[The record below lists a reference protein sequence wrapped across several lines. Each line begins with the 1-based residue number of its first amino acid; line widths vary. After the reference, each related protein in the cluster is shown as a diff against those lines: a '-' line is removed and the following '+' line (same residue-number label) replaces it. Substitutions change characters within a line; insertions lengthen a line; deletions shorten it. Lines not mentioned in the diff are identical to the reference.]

1 MIFCPYLTRQR
12 AVELLI
18 RLLLSYLTF
27 PGIIAHEFAHAWA
40 CRKMGIHVEHVCY
53 LRFGNPMG
61 YVLHERP
68 ASAIQ
73 HILVATAP
81 FFVSSILALAISFA
95 ACLFAISAFPP
106 ETRDMITL
114 LAVWLSFST
123 ALHAFPS
130 SGDADALWEDVKN
143 PEIGFLAKAVL
154 IPVVG
159 LLRLVQLG
167 FRYFL
172 DVLFALT
179 MVGLPPALLL
189 IMKDGV

>member
-1 MIFCPYLTRQR
+1 M
-12 AVELLI
+12 V
-18 RLLLSYLTF
+18 RLFLSYATF

-40 CRKMGIHVEHVCY
+40 CRKMGIHIERICY

-81 FFVSSILALAISFA
+81 FFVSSILALSISFA
-95 ACLFAISAFPP
+95 ACLFNRSSLPP
-106 ETRDMITL
+106 ETRDMVTL

-130 SGDADALWEDVKN
+130 SGDADALWKEARN
-143 PEIGFLAKAVL
+143 PEIGFLAKTMLV
-154 IPVVG
+154 PVIG
-159 LLRLVQLG
+159 LLRLIQLG
-167 FRYFL
+167 PRCFL
-172 DVLFALT
+172 DVLFALA

-189 IMKDGV
+189 IMTEA